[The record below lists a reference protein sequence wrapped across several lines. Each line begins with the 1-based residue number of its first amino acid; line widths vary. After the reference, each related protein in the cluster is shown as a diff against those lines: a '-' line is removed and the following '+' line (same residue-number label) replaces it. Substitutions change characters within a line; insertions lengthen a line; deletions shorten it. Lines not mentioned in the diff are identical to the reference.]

1 MSAVELPIR
10 VATPAE
16 APAVAA
22 LVERAYR
29 HYVARIGR
37 PPGPMLDDYAD
48 LASRGA
54 VWVIEDGASIAG
66 VLVLLPR
73 PDHLLL
79 DNIAVA
85 PERQKGGLGR
95 KLLAFAEAE
104 AVRRGY
110 AEIRLYTHVKM
121 VENQRLYA
129 AIGYEETER
138 RRDAG
143 FMRVFMRKRLFADPE
158 TVVHRQLDAYNA
170 RDIDAFMAC
179 WADEAQLFEHPST
192 VLARGAAEIR
202 ERHIARFTEPDL
214 RGHLV
219 RRIVL
224 GDKVVDHELV
234 TRNFPDGP
242 GRIEVVAIYQVERGR
257 ITAAWFV
264 VGTRQPVSAAPPR

>member
-1 MSAVELPIR
+1 MA
-10 VATPAE
+10 
-16 APAVAA
+16 
-22 LVERAYR
+22 
-29 HYVARIGR
+29 
-37 PPGPMLDDYAD
+37 DDYAARIAAGEAFVCAD
-48 LASRGA
+48 ARG
-54 VWVIEDGASIAG
+54 IAG
-66 VLVLLPR
+66 LVVLVDK
-73 PDHLLL
+73 PDCLLL

-104 AVRRGY
+104 AIRRGY
-110 AEIRLYTHVKM
+110 AEIRLYTHVTM